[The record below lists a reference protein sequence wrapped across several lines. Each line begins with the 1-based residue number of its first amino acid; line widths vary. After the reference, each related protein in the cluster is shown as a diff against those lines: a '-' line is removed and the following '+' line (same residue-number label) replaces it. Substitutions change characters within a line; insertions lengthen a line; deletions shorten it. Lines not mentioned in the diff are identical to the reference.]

1 MLKKKILFIVSN
13 SKEVGF
19 GHLKRCVVL
28 SKKLNI
34 HQNIL
39 ISDSI
44 NFIDKRVRS
53 NFYDII
59 IKKNLQIKL

>member
-1 MLKKKILFIVSN
+1 MNKKLNSLDVKKKILFIVSN

-39 ISDSI
+39 FSDSI
-44 NFIDKRVRS
+44 NFT
-53 NFYDII
+53 
-59 IKKNLQIKL
+59 IKELDQIFMI

>member
-1 MLKKKILFIVSN
+1 MFLTQKKCGWPSQKMRSVI
-13 SKEVGF
+13 E
-19 GHLKRCVVL
+19 
-28 SKKLNI
+28 LNI

-59 IKKNLQIKL
+59 IKENLQIKL